1 MGEETQRQSGTRKAT
16 GGLKMTEYERR
27 EVEINTIIRAMVGIE
42 PKKEAEKEPEEK
54 PAKKK
59 KASK

>member
-1 MGEETQRQSGTRKAT
+1 
-16 GGLKMTEYERR
+16 MTEYERR